1 MTRCPLLV
9 FSTILIQIVLLEEML
24 LQLETFKNYAQKIG
38 QSEIALIYEKTQK
51 ILRKIYDEKED
62 LKKPAETLENDGVY
76 NAIKKE
82 LKTFD

>member
-62 LKKPAETLENDGVY
+62 LKKPAEALENDGVY